1 MEIRKFN
8 LLAVLLAGL
17 VACSDDQTV
26 NTNGS
31 SVDGETTTVNFEMNA
46 NVGNYSAISR
56 AVKLPDFENNNFR
69 IMAFKKAPEGT
80 VNAGKYLYAQDIA
93 TGAMSLTSTKL
104 SGEVRIP
111 VGEYKFVSTYGL
123 NSGGFG
129 LPELTAQTELNDDI
143 NITHNTIDG
152 SSVVFLENGTFDKLK
167 SYRLG
172 LDSKANEN
180 VTASLTRAVS
190 RVDLLFIQAT
200 KNADGNYTEAPD
212 LSVTDVFGG
221 QLDNIQMQFTNL
233 NKNVNLLGE
242 RNSAKAPTLFN
253 GNLTVQHLE
262 KAVTIG
268 TAAAGAT
275 KVGTSDYKNYD
286 NIVPE
291 DIQKGSAHVH
301 GAYVL
306 PFEKGE
312 IKTGLT
318 LALKNKI
325 GDVRTIEI
333 PDILPLERNKVTLV
347 KIRVLTGTVFH
358 TNAQFEVTVDTA
370 WLDNA
375 NTIEGEIN

>member
-1 MEIRKFN
+1 MEIRKVN

-17 VACSDDQTV
+17 VACSDDQKV
-26 NTNGS
+26 NTTGS
-31 SVDGETTTVNFEMNA
+31 SGDGETTAVNFEMNA
-46 NVGNYSAISR
+46 NTGNYSAISR
-56 AVKLPDFENNNFR
+56 AVNLPAFEKNNFR
-69 IMAFKKAPEGT
+69 IMAFKKVPEGT
-80 VNAGKYLYAQDIA
+80 NAGKYLYAQDIA
-93 TGAMSLTSTKL
+93 TDALSLTNTKL

-123 NSGGFG
+123 NSGGFA
-129 LPELTAQTELNDDI
+129 LPTLTSQTELNDDI

-172 LDSKANEN
+172 LDATANDN

-212 LSVTDVFGG
+212 ASGIDVFGG
-221 QLDNIQMQFTNL
+221 QLANIEMQFTNL
-233 NKNVNLLGE
+233 NQNVNLLGN
-242 RNSAKAPTLFN
+242 RNSAKAPTLFQ
-253 GNLTVQHLE
+253 GNLAVQNLE
-262 KAVTIG
+262 NAVTIG
-268 TAAAGAT
+268 TAAAGGT
-275 KVGTSDYKNYD
+275 KVGTSTYKNYD
-286 NIVPE
+286 SIAPE

-312 IKTGLT
+312 IQTGLT
-318 LALKNKI
+318 LVLKNKI
-325 GDVRTIEI
+325 GDERTIKI
-333 PDILPLERNKVTLV
+333 PNILPLERNKVTLV

-358 TNAQFEVTVDTA
+358 TNAQFEVTVDTV
-370 WLDNA
+370 WLDEA

>member
-1 MEIRKFN
+1 MEIRKIN

-17 VACSDDQTV
+17 VACSDDQKVDT
-26 NTNGS
+26 TGS
-31 SVDGETTTVNFEMNA
+31 SGDGETTTVNFEMNA
-46 NVGNYSAISR
+46 NTGNYSAISR
-56 AVKLPDFENNNFR
+56 AVKLPDITPENFR
-69 IMAFKKAPEGT
+69 IMAFKKVPEGA
-80 VNAGKYLYAQDIA
+80 NAGKYLYAQDIS
-93 TGAMSLTSTKL
+93 TKGMSYKDSKL

-129 LPELTAQTELNDDI
+129 LPTLTPLTTELNDDI

-152 SSVVFLENGTFDKLK
+152 SSVVFLENGTFDQLK

-172 LDSKANEN
+172 LDAKANDN

-200 KNADGNYTEAPD
+200 RDADGNYTEAPD
-212 LSVTDVFGG
+212 ASVTDVFGD
-221 QLDNIQMQFTNL
+221 QLANIEMQFTNL
-233 NKNVNLLGE
+233 NQNVNLLGN
-242 RNSAKAPTLFN
+242 RNSAKDPTLFN
-253 GNLTVQHLE
+253 GNLKVQNLE
-262 KAVTIG
+262 NAVTIG
-268 TAAAGAT
+268 TAAGAT

-333 PDILPLERNKVTLV
+333 PNILPLERNKVTLV